1 MTTLSKYLLRFL
13 VCILI
18 IWLAV
23 ESEVTLSLLKDPAII
38 ISLFLWIIALVAL
51 LIRRDIDIHDKLSW
65 VVTILLLNGIG
76 AILYFV
82 FGPKRKYSERDKP
95 EVNEN
100 AVPINPEKSSWN
112 PVLGQNRMSKGVGL
126 NPKETDQETEQGH
139 QNDLT

>member
-1 MTTLSKYLLRFL
+1 MTTLSKYMLRIL
-13 VCILI
+13 ACILI

-23 ESEVTLSLLKDPAII
+23 ESDTTLSQLKGPAIV

-82 FGPKRKYSERDKP
+82 FGPKRKYSEKTTP

-100 AVPINPEKSSWN
+100 AVPIDPEESSWN
-112 PVLGQNRMSKGVGL
+112 PILGQNRMSKGVGL
-126 NPKETDQETEQGH
+126 NPKETEQDH
-139 QNDLT
+139 KDDE